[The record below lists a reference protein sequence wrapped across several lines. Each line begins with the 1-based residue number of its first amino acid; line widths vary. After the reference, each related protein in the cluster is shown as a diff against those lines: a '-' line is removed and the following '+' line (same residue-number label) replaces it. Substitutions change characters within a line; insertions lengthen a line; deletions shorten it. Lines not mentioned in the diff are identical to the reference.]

1 MPSSSHTFRQILENQ
16 ARTLLGALPDRWG
29 RMDMMSRS
37 ALVGVGRV
45 LSEAGLL
52 ADDAPVLR
60 NGHNGGLIVGS
71 RRGSLASDLEYAE
84 TLLLGPGMASPHLFG
99 YTLPNIALAE
109 AAIQYKLT
117 GPAYVLIDENPF
129 DNAVHEAG
137 QWLSDLPGEKKIMVA
152 GVLDVIPGQ
161 HDSEITSKFTLI
173 QQ

>member
-1 MPSSSHTFRQILENQ
+1 MPSSGHTFRQLLENQ
-16 ARTLLGALPDRWG
+16 ARTLLGTLPDRWG

-52 ADDAPVLR
+52 ADDAPVLQ
-60 NGHNGGLIVGS
+60 NSHTGGLIVGS
-71 RRGSLASDLEYAE
+71 RRGSLASDLDYAQ
-84 TLLLGPGMASPHLFG
+84 TLQLGPGMASPHLFG

-117 GPAYVLIDENPF
+117 GPAFVLIDENPF
-129 DNAVHEAG
+129 DTAVREAE
-137 QWLSDLPGEKKIMVA
+137 QWLSEQPGAKKIMVA
-152 GVLDVIPGQ
+152 GVLDVIPGR
-161 HDSEITSKFTLI
+161 HEPAITSKFTLI